1 MIKFSFGVLLVLSAN
16 IAVAQIN
23 QQPIKIWKQKSFVL
37 STFNVLNDD
46 TTKYKKAL
54 QLTKAA
60 GINLVELTYLSRP
73 NLNTALKI
81 AAQVGIKVIAEDH
94 SLFSGRSDKIPQFTE
109 EAMVKSI
116 NTFKQ
121 NKMLTSYYIWDKP
134 HQKNF
139 DTVRL
144 LRDIIKK
151 VTPTD

>member
-16 IAVAQIN
+16 IAVAKIN

-81 AAQVGIKVIAEDH
+81 AAQVGIKVIA
-94 SLFSGRSDKIPQFTE
+94 
-109 EAMVKSI
+109 
-116 NTFKQ
+116 
-121 NKMLTSYYIWDKP
+121 
-134 HQKNF
+134 
-139 DTVRL
+139 
-144 LRDIIKK
+144 
-151 VTPTD
+151 